1 MKKSRTYTIKTTKR
15 KIIDPF
21 IDPLPHLDIHGETS
35 ATCVAVIN
43 SFIRDNLKLHKM
55 KIVIVHGK
63 GTGKLRDGIH
73 SFLKKHPHVESFR
86 MGNFGEGEMGVTV
99 VTLK

>member
-1 MKKSRTYTIKTTKR
+1 MKKSRTYTNKTTNR

-43 SFIRDNLKLHKM
+43 AFIKDNLKLNKM
-55 KIVIVHGK
+55 KIVVIHGK
-63 GTGKLRDGIH
+63 GTGT
-73 SFLKKHPHVESFR
+73 LKKATHEL
-86 MGNFGEGEMGVTV
+86 
-99 VTLK
+99 LKRNKNVSNYYIDGMNDGQTIIELKA

>member
-1 MKKSRTYTIKTTKR
+1 MSETTKR

-43 SFIRDNLKLHKM
+43 SFIRDNLKLHKN
-55 KIVIVHGK
+55 INH
-63 GTGKLRDGIH
+63 
-73 SFLKKHPHVESFR
+73 
-86 MGNFGEGEMGVTV
+86 
-99 VTLK
+99 

>member
-1 MKKSRTYTIKTTKR
+1 MKKSRTYTNKTTNR

-43 SFIRDNLKLHKM
+43 AFIKDNLKLNKM
-55 KIVIVHGK
+55 KIVVIHGK
-63 GTGKLRDGIH
+63 GTGT
-73 SFLKKHPHVESFR
+73 LKKATHEL
-86 MGNFGEGEMGVTV
+86 
-99 VTLK
+99 LKRNKNVSKYYIDGMNDGQTIIELKA